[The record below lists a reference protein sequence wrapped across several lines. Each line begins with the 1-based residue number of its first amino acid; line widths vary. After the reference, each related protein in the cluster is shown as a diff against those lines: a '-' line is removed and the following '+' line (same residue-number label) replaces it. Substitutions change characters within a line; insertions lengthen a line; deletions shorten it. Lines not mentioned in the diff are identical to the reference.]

1 MDQFQ
6 NALKPQVALCQ
17 QAASNPKQHP
27 LSYPPSTAMVAAM
40 LEHTIY
46 RAVATTLKATQQFR
60 RLVVRLAFLQ
70 PEIICFISQYKR
82 E

>member
-1 MDQFQ
+1 
-6 NALKPQVALCQ
+6 
-17 QAASNPKQHP
+17 
-27 LSYPPSTAMVAAM
+27 MVAAM

-60 RLVVRLAFLQ
+60 RLAVRLAVLK